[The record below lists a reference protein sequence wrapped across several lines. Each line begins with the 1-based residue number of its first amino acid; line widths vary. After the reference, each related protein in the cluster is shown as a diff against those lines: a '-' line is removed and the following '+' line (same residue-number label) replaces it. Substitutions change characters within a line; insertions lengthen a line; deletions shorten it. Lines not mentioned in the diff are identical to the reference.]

1 MKQEKIKKET
11 ENGKEINSLEDEISI
26 LNQER
31 ENLQKEKDKIA
42 SSFSISVNEIT
53 KEKEKIENSLNR
65 NLIK

>member
-11 ENGKEINSLEDEISI
+11 ENGKVINSLEDEISI